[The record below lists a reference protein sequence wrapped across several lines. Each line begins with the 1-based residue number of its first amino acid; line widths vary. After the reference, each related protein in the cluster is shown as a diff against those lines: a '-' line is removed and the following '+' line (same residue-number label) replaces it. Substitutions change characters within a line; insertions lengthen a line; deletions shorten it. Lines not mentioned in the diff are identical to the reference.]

1 MTRLHTI
8 NYWRLRHRNNIRTA
22 LLTFTITVTIAL
34 AGFGAYAGGEYI
46 YKLHSEF
53 IGLRMDNQQAMAML
67 GGERFTVDGS
77 AYRLIEVKQ
86 KELVGGL

>member
-1 MTRLHTI
+1 
-8 NYWRLRHRNNIRTA
+8 
-22 LLTFTITVTIAL
+22 
-34 AGFGAYAGGEYI
+34 
-46 YKLHSEF
+46 
-53 IGLRMDNQQAMAML
+53 MDNQQAMAIL